1 MGKDKK
7 DVCFGCTTITMIV
20 IITSFI
26 LVLYQNSNTLIYLIS
41 VQQFGDMDI
50 LIMPKNINFGVVD
63 SDPKMREQQNIIF
76 TQKG

>member
-7 DVCFGCTTITMIV
+7 DVCFGCTTIMMIV